1 MPCYKQVMM
10 LTDAEKYAIIARKDS
25 AYDGVFFVGVTST
38 QIFCRPGCP
47 ARVPKVEN
55 CTFYDRASAAL
66 SAGYRAC
73 KRCHPSR
80 LVGEA
85 SPLVKQ
91 LISLVEAAPEQ
102 RYSEQDLKRAG
113 IDPSTARR
121 QFKLRFGLTF
131 TQYARLR
138 RLGRAAQD
146 LGKGAPVID
155 AQLNAGYESASG
167 FRAAFDGAFGAAP
180 KHMAAP
186 ALMIDWI
193 DTPFGPMIAICDE
206 AALYL
211 LEFTTRKNLDRQ
223 VRRVASKTGRAI
235 VPGHTQI
242 THQIT
247 GELIAY
253 FKGELKDFKTPL
265 TLSGTD
271 FQKSVWQ
278 ALCDIPYGQT
288 RSYAQLAQ
296 AIGNAKAV
304 RAVASSNANN
314 GLALI
319 VPCHRVINTGGG
331 LGGYAGG
338 LDVKQRLLDME
349 AGKTRLF

>member
-1 MPCYKQVMM
+1 MM
-10 LTDAEKYAIIARKDS
+10 LTAAQKYEIIARKDA

-38 QIFCRPGCP
+38 GIFCRPGCP
-47 ARVPKVEN
+47 ARVPKPEN
-55 CTFYDRASAAL
+55 CTFHESASAAL

-85 SPLVKQ
+85 SPLVTT
-91 LISLVEAAPEQ
+91 LITLVEDHPDQ
-102 RYSEQDLKRAG
+102 RWSEAQLSDLG

-121 QFKLRFGLTF
+121 QFKQRFGLTF
-131 TQYARLR
+131 SHYARLR

-146 LGKGAPVID
+146 LNKGAPVID

-167 FRAAFDGAFGAAP
+167 FRAAFGQAFGTAP
-180 KHMAAP
+180 KGVTTGP
-186 ALMIDWI
+186 LFIDWL

-211 LEFTTRKNLDRQ
+211 LEFTTRKSLDRQ
-223 VRRVASKTGRAI
+223 VRRVASKTRRAI
-235 VPGHTQI
+235 IPGRTAVTDQI
-242 THQIT
+242 AR
-247 GELIAY
+247 ELAAY
-253 FKGELKDFKTPL
+253 FKGDLRAFQTPIS
-265 TLSGTD
+265 LSGTD
-271 FQKSVWQ
+271 FQKSTWR

-288 RSYAQLAQ
+288 RSYAQLAE

-349 AGKTRLF
+349 AGRARLF